1 MTTRGVT
8 RAKVGR
14 VVGIVFLLGLLVLL
28 SWAPLAWAVT
38 SEKEENE
45 KKDPPPSQE
54 ERLAELERQ
63 IQLLSEEMEKLMLG
77 EVGKEEKQPGKG
89 RYGLAPS
96 ASKIYGVERGASI
109 GGYGEAVFQN
119 PAAESDDGSASGALN
134 EFDFLRAIL
143 YLGYKWNDRFLFNS
157 EIEFEH
163 ASTDKSGVVSVEFAY
178 VDFLYRPK
186 INFRGGM
193 VLIPVGFLNE
203 LHEPT
208 VFYGVTRPQV
218 ERVIIP
224 TTWRENGGGVFG
236 DIGRFTYRSYVVAGL
251 TSSGFSSSSGLRG
264 GRQKGSKSI
273 AEDFGWTGRLD
284 LTGYPGF
291 LVGGS
296 FFVGDSGQGET
307 SLTGSPGSPGSP
319 IGGRVSLFDIH
330 GQYNYRGLQLR
341 GLYVMGRIGDAALIN
356 QSLGLAGTSSIGS
369 ELWGWYLEGAYEFV
383 GLGKVGAAWALTPF
397 IRYED
402 YDTQAEVPAG
412 FLRNPVN
419 DRSVTTFGFEVEPI
433 YSVVLKLDFQNFRNR
448 AETGINQ
455 WNFGIGYQF

>member
-1 MTTRGVT
+1 MRTRRGTITEVGGVVLT
-8 RAKVGR
+8 LA
-14 VVGIVFLLGLLVLL
+14 LLVLL
-28 SWAPLAWAVT
+28 PLAPAARAET
-38 SEKEENE
+38 GEKEESE
-45 KKDPPPSQE
+45 KKVPPSQE

-63 IQLLSEEMEKLMLG
+63 IQLLSEEIEKLKLG
-77 EVGKEEKQPGKG
+77 EAAEEKTEPRTAQ
-89 RYGLAPS
+89 YGLAPS
-96 ASKIYGVERGASI
+96 ASKIYGVGRGAAI
-109 GGYGEAVFQN
+109 GGYGEAAFQN
-119 PAAESDDGSASGALN
+119 PAAERDDGSASQALN
-134 EFDFLRAIL
+134 RFDFLRAIL

-163 ASTDKSGVVSVEFAY
+163 ASTDKSGSVSVEFAY
-178 VDFLYRPK
+178 VDFLYRPE

-208 VFYGVTRPQV
+208 VFYGVARPQV

-236 DIGRFTYRSYVVAGL
+236 DLGPFTYRSYVVAGL
-251 TSSGFSSSSGLRG
+251 QSSGFSASSALRG
-264 GRQKGSKSI
+264 GRQNGSESV
-273 AEDFGWTGRLD
+273 AQDFGWTGRLD

-307 SLTGSPGSPGSP
+307 LPTRDS
-319 IGGRVSLFDIH
+319 IGGLVSLFDVH

-341 GLYVMGRIGDAALIN
+341 ALYVMGTIGDAGLIN
-356 QSLGLAGTSSIGS
+356 ESLGLSGSSSIGS
-369 ELWGWYLEGAYEFV
+369 ELQGWYVEGAYEFT
-383 GLGKVGAAWALTPF
+383 GLGTAGWSWAITSF

-412 FLRNPVN
+412 FLRNPAN
-419 DRSVTTFGFEVEPI
+419 DRSVTTLGFEVKPI
-433 YSVVLKLDFQNFRNR
+433 YSVAMKFDFQNFRNR
-448 AETGINQ
+448 AGTGVNQ
-455 WNFGIGYQF
+455 WNFGLGYQF

>member
-8 RAKVGR
+8 RAQVGR
-14 VVGIVFLLGLLVLL
+14 VSGIVFMLGSVALLTL
-28 SWAPLAWAVT
+28 APPAWAIT
-38 SEKEENE
+38 SEKEQSE
-45 KKDPPPSQE
+45 KKDRPSQE

-63 IQLLSEEMEKLMLG
+63 IQLLSEEMEKLKLG
-77 EVGKEEKQPGKG
+77 EVGKEETQPGKG
-89 RYGLAPS
+89 RYGMAPS

-143 YLGYKWNDRFLFNS
+143 YVGYKWNDRFLFNS

-178 VDFLYRPK
+178 VDFLYRSK

-307 SLTGSPGSPGSP
+307 SLTGSPGSTS
-319 IGGRVSLFDIH
+319 IKLGGHVSLFDLH
-330 GQYNYRGLQLR
+330 GQYNCRGLQLR

-356 QSLGLAGTSSIGS
+356 QSLGLTGTSSIGS

-383 GLGKVGAAWALTPF
+383 GLGRAGSAWALTPF
-397 IRYED
+397 IRYEN
-402 YDTQAEVPAG
+402 YDTQAEVPAA
-412 FLRNPVN
+412 FLKNPAN
-419 DRSVTTFGFEVEPI
+419 DRSVATIGFEVEPI

-448 AETGINQ
+448 AGTGINQ

>member
-1 MTTRGVT
+1 M
-8 RAKVGR
+8 
-14 VVGIVFLLGLLVLL
+14 
-28 SWAPLAWAVT
+28 
-38 SEKEENE
+38 
-45 KKDPPPSQE
+45 
-54 ERLAELERQ
+54 
-63 IQLLSEEMEKLMLG
+63 
-77 EVGKEEKQPGKG
+77 
-89 RYGLAPS
+89 
-96 ASKIYGVERGASI
+96 
-109 GGYGEAVFQN
+109 
-119 PAAESDDGSASGALN
+119 N

-178 VDFLYRPK
+178 IDFLYRPK

-236 DIGRFTYRSYVVAGL
+236 DIGPFTYRSYVVAGL

-319 IGGRVSLFDIH
+319 GSTGTKIGGRVSLFDIH

-419 DRSVTTFGFEVEPI
+419 NRSVTTFGLEVEPI

-448 AETGINQ
+448 AGTGINQ

>member
-1 MTTRGVT
+1 MSGSL
-8 RAKVGR
+8 A
-14 VVGIVFLLGLLVLL
+14 LLT
-28 SWAPLAWAVT
+28 WAPPAWAVT
-38 SEKEENE
+38 SEKEESE
-45 KKDPPPSQE
+45 KKDPPSQE

-63 IQLLSEEMEKLMLG
+63 IQLLSEEIEKLRLG
-77 EVGKEEKQPGKG
+77 AVGEEEKEPRKG
-89 RYGLAPS
+89 QYGLAPS
-96 ASKIYGVERGASI
+96 ASKVYEVERGTSI

-143 YLGYKWNDRFLFNS
+143 YLGHKWNDRFLFNS

-163 ASTDKSGVVSVEFAY
+163 ASTDKSGSVSVEFAY
-178 VDFLYRPK
+178 IDFLYRPK

-236 DIGRFTYRSYVVAGL
+236 DIGPFTYRSYVVAGL
-251 TSSGFSSSSGLRG
+251 TSSGFSSRSGLRG

-307 SLTGSPGSPGSP
+307 SLTGSPGSP

-356 QSLGLAGTSSIGS
+356 QSLGLAGTASIGS

-383 GLGKVGAAWALTPF
+383 GLGKVGSAWALTPF

-433 YSVVLKLDFQNFRNR
+433 YSVVLKLDFQNFGNR
-448 AETGINQ
+448 AGTGINQ